1 MTTWAPRW
9 RSFWTSSKNLRTAR
23 LVTAGIVAL
32 YVGAIHPSEPTPGIN
47 NSKAAG
53 LAAYDSQP
61 IGLWRQARISLQ
73 ETDHDKY
80 DVAEGITGGYQTMA
94 FMSAAPVSLPA
105 SKERDADRKTVRTS
119 ALEMIVHKPAEAAER
134 IRALADSFG
143 GFLVSSQISGGEQA
157 SSGSLTI
164 RVPAERFEEARAAIR
179 KLGLRVESERVEAQD
194 VTRQYVDQSSSLRNL
209 RAEEEQYLSILKQAR
224 TVKDTLEVS
233 EKLSEV
239 RGHIEQQQAEFEALS
254 KQIDTVSVT
263 ISLWAETEARVFGL
277 NWRPLRQI
285 KMSFRDGLQGLA
297 SYASTMITFLFYLPT
312 VTLWLATI
320 LIGAA
325 LSWKILQRLGR
336 WAFRTKFASPAT
348 QG

>member
-1 MTTWAPRW
+1 
-9 RSFWTSSKNLRTAR
+9 
-23 LVTAGIVAL
+23 
-32 YVGAIHPSEPTPGIN
+32 
-47 NSKAAG
+47 
-53 LAAYDSQP
+53 
-61 IGLWRQARISLQ
+61 
-73 ETDHDKY
+73 
-80 DVAEGITGGYQTMA
+80 MA
-94 FMSAAPVSLPA
+94 SMSAAPLSLPA
-105 SKERDADRKTVRTS
+105 SKEPDADRKTIRTS
-119 ALEMIVHKPAEAAER
+119 SLEMIVQKPAEAAER
-134 IRALADSFG
+134 IRVLADSFG

-194 VTRQYVDQSSSLRNL
+194 VTRQYVDESASLRNL
-209 RAEEEQYLSILKQAR
+209 RAEEEQYLSILKHAR

-254 KQIDTVSVT
+254 KQIDTVSMT

-277 NWRPLRQI
+277 NWRPLYQI
-285 KMSFRDGLQGLA
+285 KIAFRDGLQGLA
-297 SYASTMITFLFYLPT
+297 SYASTMIGFLFYLPT

-325 LSWKILQRLGR
+325 FGWRILRRLGR
-336 WAFRTKFASPAT
+336 WAFRPNIAAPTT
-348 QG
+348 QS